1 MSKHSESQIIEL
13 EERLRQGMLTSD
25 VAELDALIAPELLF
39 TNYQGQL
46 VSKQQDLDMHR
57 SGVLKLKELIPSD
70 QRIQLCEGFS
80 IVSVQMHLLG
90 SYDGTAI
97 DQHIRFTRV
106 WSVSSAGLL
115 QIIAGHASI
124 VTTE

>member
-1 MSKHSESQIIEL
+1 
-13 EERLRQGMLTSD
+13 
-25 VAELDALIAPELLF
+25 
-39 TNYQGQL
+39 
-46 VSKQQDLDMHR
+46 MHR